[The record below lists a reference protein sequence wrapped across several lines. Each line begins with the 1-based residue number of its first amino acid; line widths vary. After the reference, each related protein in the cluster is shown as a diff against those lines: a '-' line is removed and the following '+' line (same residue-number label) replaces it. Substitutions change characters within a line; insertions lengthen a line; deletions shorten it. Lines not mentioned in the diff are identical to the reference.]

1 LSLTSLILLKFIL
14 LVHKL
19 LCFTNEFSYVLIASF
34 HSGQLFLC
42 WHSWMDLDS
51 RSLLFF
57 FYQISSYYTC
67 KYLINNNFILIIFLS
82 YNDITYRNFYIP
94 SIYIIFSIFI
104 RYLFHYWSCFFRYV
118 HNLFL
123 CYDLFKGINNYINAN
138 FFILL
143 LFLS

>member
-1 LSLTSLILLKFIL
+1 MLT
-14 LVHKL
+14 
-19 LCFTNEFSYVLIASF
+19 
-34 HSGQLFLC
+34 FLNGLRFKI
-42 WHSWMDLDS
+42 STL
-51 RSLLFF
+51 F
-57 FYQISSYYTC
+57 FYQISSYWTC

-82 YNDITYRNFYIP
+82 YNDITYRNFYIL

-143 LFLS
+143 LFLSWTFIFGIDSLIILLACHGLIY